1 MNFEPI
7 PRLLGNMVAPL
18 LFFRDRYLGTLAAWP
33 HPNQPV
39 RSMFR
44 AQYSSNE
51 EEDGFQTYV
60 QPPWWEESEGFESS
74 FHCVWSQRSSNIF
87 LDLHRLLP
95 APFCLVIVAS
105 TKTPMPSL
113 ISRFKVQKC
122 PFPMQDS
129 AARLTSPTNVAWVFS
144 NRHEKLPAAN
154 HAGSE
159 IGWVSTLHVLL
170 WRCTARKN
178 QECQQIG
185 KHDFSAV
192 TFQFSGAGKNHPQGW

>member
-7 PRLLGNMVAPL
+7 PRLLGNLVAPL

-51 EEDGFQTYV
+51 AEDGFQTYV

-87 LDLHRLLP
+87 LDRHRLLP
-95 APFCLVIVAS
+95 APFCLVAS

-113 ISRFKVQKC
+113 ISRSKVQKC
-122 PFPMQDS
+122 PFPVQDS
-129 AARLTSPTNVAWVFS
+129 AAPLTSPTNVARVFFKSAWKITGRKSCWVR
-144 NRHEKLPAAN
+144 N
-154 HAGSE
+154 
-159 IGWVSTLHVLL
+159 WVSVNPAFFIMKVYCKKKPRMPAN
-170 WRCTARKN
+170 W
-178 QECQQIG
+178 
-185 KHDFSAV
+185 
-192 TFQFSGAGKNHPQGW
+192 